1 MTAWDAI
8 RWIDDKQH
16 NVYSVEDK
24 LRWLSQVEAMAC
36 RLKERCGIPSK
47 SREVEPQTEL
57 SVPEPYDGLYL
68 RYLEAQ
74 IHYTG
79 QEYAKYN
86 NAMAMFSS
94 LWQEYANAVRRGNAP
109 RGQRN
114 FF

>member
-1 MTAWDAI
+1 MTAWDAT

-16 NVYSVEDK
+16 NVYSVEAK

-36 RLKERCGIPSK
+36 RLKERCGIPSE

-86 NAMAMFSS
+86 NAMAMFSMPS
-94 LWQEYANAVRRGNAP
+94 GGEMPPGDSGISSERRD
-109 RGQRN
+109 
-114 FF
+114 

>member
-8 RWIDDKQH
+8 RWIADKQH

-24 LRWLSQVEAMAC
+24 LKWLSQVEAQAC
-36 RLKERCGIPSK
+36 QLKTRCGIPSD

-57 SVPEPYDGLYL
+57 SIPEPYDALYL

-94 LWQEYANAVRRGNAP
+94 LWQEYANAVRRGAAP

>member
-1 MTAWDAI
+1 MDA
-8 RWIDDKQH
+8 Q
-16 NVYSVEDK
+16 
-24 LRWLSQVEAMAC
+24 
-36 RLKERCGIPSK
+36 LKTRCGIPSD
-47 SREVEPQTEL
+47 SREVEPQTAL
-57 SVPEPYDGLYL
+57 SIPEPYDGLYL